1 MKRLFW
7 DIETSPNLGYF
18 WNIGYKVRLTYENIL
33 KERAIICI
41 CWKWEDK
48 KKVHSLT
55 WDNGDD
61 KKMVTEFLPILKEAD
76 EAVAHNGDKFDMK
89 WFNTQCLK
97 YGLVVPEIKTVD
109 TLVIA
114 RRRFK
119 FNSNRLDYL
128 GQLLLGKGK
137 IHTEYQLWK
146 DVCAGDKEALR
157 KMVVYCKN
165 DVGGLLQPVWE
176 KLQKFHKP
184 KSHMG
189 VMLNR
194 DKWTCPECGSKDVHI
209 NKTYATTAGSK
220 RYGMMCKSCG
230 RYYTIPSR
238 SYLDYLEKVPR
249 THKVEGVF

>member
-1 MKRLFW
+1 MKRLYW
-7 DIETSPNLGYF
+7 DIETSPNVVYSWG
-18 WNIGYKVRLTYENIL
+18 IGRKVFLSYENII

-41 CWKWEDK
+41 CWKWEGE
-48 KKVHSLT
+48 KKVHSLE

-61 KKMVTEFLPILKEAD
+61 GAMVEAFLPTLIEAD

-89 WFNTQCLK
+89 WFNTRCLHH
-97 YGLVVPEIKTVD
+97 GLLVPEIKTVD

-128 GQLLLGKGK
+128 GQHLFGEGK
-137 IHTEYQLWK
+137 IHVGFDVWVSVCNGDQKALDTMVEYCKK
-146 DVCAGDKEALR
+146 DVE
-157 KMVVYCKN
+157 
-165 DVGGLLQPVWE
+165 LLERVWS

-184 KSHMG
+184 KTHVG
-189 VMLNR
+189 VLFNR
-194 DKWTCPECGSKDVHI
+194 DKWTCPECGSKDVHT

-238 SYLDYLEKVPR
+238 SYLTYLESKGVPSKL
-249 THKVEGVF
+249 TGAL